1 MQSVPMDKFQFHS
14 NATTNVTETM
24 KIYLHLALCIVVH
37 AETDGFLFQKTT
49 NQRETRDGDIS
60 KIIIV

>member
-1 MQSVPMDKFQFHS
+1 MQRVPIGKFQFHS

-24 KIYLHLALCIVVH
+24 KIDLHLELCIVVH
-37 AETDGFLFQKTT
+37 AEIDDFLFQKTT